1 MSKMEQHLLNRVA
14 IVTGAGQGLGKA
26 VALRLANEGAD
37 ILIAEYNPDTAA
49 QAADEVRSLGRRAL
63 GYPLDLS
70 DVAQVQPMVDRAVAE
85 FGHIDILVNNAGRS
99 QTKPMLDLTAGDWDN
114 IVDTNQRGLFFC
126 LQAVARQMIA
136 QVPEEIRKAD
146 RAPRSFGK
154 IVNFSSIS
162 GRGGRPYATHYAAA
176 KAAVISIT
184 RSAALALARYNINVN
199 AVAPGVAPTQMWVQ
213 IDRERGEIFGTKPGE
228 AFANFVETIPLKRP
242 AMPED
247 VAAAVAF
254 LCSPDSDYITGQCLN
269 VDGGIEMD

>member
-1 MSKMEQHLLNRVA
+1 MEQRILNKIA

-26 VALRLANEGAD
+26 VALRLAAEGAD
-37 ILIAEYNPDTAA
+37 IVVAEFNTETAR
-49 QAADEVRSLGRRAL
+49 QAAEDIRALGRRAL
-63 GYPLDLS
+63 PYPIDLS
-70 DVAQVQPMVDRAVAE
+70 DVAQVQPMIERTVGE
-85 FGHIDILVNNAGRS
+85 FGRIDILINCAGRS
-99 QTKPMLDLTAGDWDN
+99 QTKPMLDLTAEDWDRV
-114 IVDTNQRGLFFC
+114 VDTNQRGLFFC
-126 LQAVARQMIA
+126 LQAVAKQMIA
-136 QVPEEIRKAD
+136 QVPEEIRAAD

-162 GRGGRPYATHYAAA
+162 GRSGRPYSPHYAAA

-199 AVAPGVAPTQMWVQ
+199 AVAPGVAPTPMWAQ
-213 IDRERGEIFGTKPGE
+213 IDRERGEIFGSKPGE

-242 AMPED
+242 ATPED

>member
-1 MSKMEQHLLNRVA
+1 MEQRILNKVA

-26 VALRLANEGAD
+26 VALRLAMEGAD
-37 ILIAEYNPDTAA
+37 IVVAEYNPDTAT
-49 QAADEVRSLGRRAL
+49 QAAEEMRQLGRQAL
-63 GYPLDLS
+63 PYAVDLS
-70 DVAQVQPMVDRAVAE
+70 DVTQIQPMVERAVAE
-85 FGHIDILVNNAGRS
+85 FGRIDILVNNAGRS
-99 QTKPMLDLTAGDWDN
+99 QTKPMLDLTAEDWDRV
-114 IVDTNQRGLFFC
+114 VDTNQRGLFFC
-126 LQAVARQMIA
+126 LQAVAKQMIA
-136 QVPEEIRKAD
+136 QVPQEIRTSD

-162 GRGGRPYATHYAAA
+162 GRSGRPYASHYAAA

-228 AFANFVETIPLKRP
+228 AFASFVETIPLKR
-242 AMPED
+242 AAAPED

>member
-1 MSKMEQHLLNRVA
+1 MEQRILNKVA
-14 IVTGAGQGLGKA
+14 IVTGSGQGLGKA
-26 VALRLANEGAD
+26 VALRLAREGAD
-37 ILIAEYNPDTAA
+37 IVVAEYNAETGA
-49 QAADEVRSLGRRAL
+49 QAAEEIRALGRRAL
-63 GYPLDLS
+63 AVAVDLS
-70 DVAQVQPMVDRAVAE
+70 DAAKIPTMVERVVAE
-85 FGHIDILVNNAGRS
+85 FGHIDILINNAGRT
-99 QTKPMLDLTAGDWDN
+99 QTKGMLDLTPADWDRV
-114 IVDTNQRGLFFC
+114 VDTNQRGLFFT

-136 QVPEEIRKAD
+136 QLPEEIRNAD

-162 GRGGRPYATHYAAA
+162 GRGGRPFSAHYAAA

-184 RSAALALARYNINVN
+184 RSAALGLARYNINVN
-199 AVAPGVAPTQMWVQ
+199 AVAPGVAPTQMWDQ
-213 IDRERGEIFGTKPGE
+213 IDRERGALFGSKPGE

-254 LCSPDSDYITGQCLN
+254 LCSPDSDYITGQCMN